1 MKTSNIFRFMAAL
14 AVSAGM
20 LACDDDSK
28 INGEGPDAPDAVV
41 PNFPELVEDYA
52 VLPGS
57 VLEVV
62 FIPNLAWEISIP
74 TESRQWFWIKDGSF
88 SVTELQGK
96 ASEEP
101 VTVQIGVT
109 ENAEFDKNH
118 SCDVTLTMADSSKV
132 IAKYM
137 LPAKEK
143 TMTVYMAQKDET
155 GAFKRADDGET
166 YVYET
171 EPVTEGGF
179 VWDADAKKFILP
191 LRIESNCE
199 WTVSKPEWAD
209 VNVPENTAGVVE
221 LVMSGFSLDAAE
233 GKLIFSNGE
242 TILNEIAVNVP
253 QGKEM
258 TVYSAFEGEDGFE
271 SDGDSFVWNDAPA
284 EKLELIWSGADFRL
298 PVLFDAK
305 CNWTAELPEWLQVVT
320 YPALDALPAETSGQI
335 VALLKGVPSKY
346 PLVDTE
352 AKIAFKVGQTVVHEV
367 TASIPGCKGIMTYS
381 LAMTLT
387 KLEYNYLGAVNT
399 STGYVDELATGHVF
413 GTKDVRIFAVETTG
427 GKVGNVLSGNDAWF
441 RIEVGAFVEGKDQS
455 VLQEREMTF
464 SVTENMGDDRSA
476 MLFILPPTV
485 TAEIADLFNEDASV
499 KDDYMAYAVPVSQ
512 GSMNYA
518 EYIKI
523 PEAADAGYT
532 FERVTDDAHA
542 AALVD
547 AFGETS
553 HIYTLRYSDA
563 YASDNAVMTLAIP
576 YTSFHIFDDDM
587 NDRTSDEEFW
597 LAFNVTDEDN
607 RTAGA
612 AEMYLGQAL
621 PPLSSVGY
629 VVFKGTDGKILAIV
643 ECVSPARDYI
653 TMPSND
659 AGLSYAFVNH
669 SDAKKTELSSAFGST
684 DNVYRMTYTD
694 AMMEVEGK
702 NVLAA
707 NVEAI
712 MTLSIPFV
720 SYKIFDSDKVT
731 EKTNDGDFWLSLQ
744 TGDDVI
750 AVMYKDKKLPV
761 EPSVGYIVFYGED
774 GDVYAIVEC
783 ISPVGKAE
791 EADPDTKLDVSSER
805 FVDPAAAEAVGAK
818 VYEITAGPTFDR
830 YKEYSCPVLKLVYTK
845 PNTSLL
851 VNVPTNTFLFT
862 LYENTVED
870 YLESQTWLKVDG
882 KDMYNDAG
890 YIWEWTNNGYVGSS
904 PDGKSYDGTAEI
916 SMNASTSA
924 SANMLLHPRDSG
936 ESSVVCVIVC
946 VLDLE

>member
-1 MKTSNIFRFMAAL
+1 
-14 AVSAGM
+14 
-20 LACDDDSK
+20 
-28 INGEGPDAPDAVV
+28 
-41 PNFPELVEDYA
+41 
-52 VLPGS
+52 
-57 VLEVV
+57 
-62 FIPNLAWEISIP
+62 
-74 TESRQWFWIKDGSF
+74 
-88 SVTELQGK
+88 
-96 ASEEP
+96 
-101 VTVQIGVT
+101 
-109 ENAEFDKNH
+109 
-118 SCDVTLTMADSSKV
+118 
-132 IAKYM
+132 
-137 LPAKEK
+137 
-143 TMTVYMAQKDET
+143 
-155 GAFKRADDGET
+155 
-166 YVYET
+166 
-171 EPVTEGGF
+171 
-179 VWDADAKKFILP
+179 
-191 LRIESNCE
+191 
-199 WTVSKPEWAD
+199 
-209 VNVPENTAGVVE
+209 
-221 LVMSGFSLDAAE
+221 
-233 GKLIFSNGE
+233 
-242 TILNEIAVNVP
+242 
-253 QGKEM
+253 
-258 TVYSAFEGEDGFE
+258 
-271 SDGDSFVWNDAPA
+271 
-284 EKLELIWSGADFRL
+284 
-298 PVLFDAK
+298 
-305 CNWTAELPEWLQVVT
+305 
-320 YPALDALPAETSGQI
+320 
-335 VALLKGVPSKY
+335 
-346 PLVDTE
+346 
-352 AKIAFKVGQTVVHEV
+352 
-367 TASIPGCKGIMTYS
+367 
-381 LAMTLT
+381 
-387 KLEYNYLGAVNT
+387 
-399 STGYVDELATGHVF
+399 
-413 GTKDVRIFAVETTG
+413 
-427 GKVGNVLSGNDAWF
+427 
-441 RIEVGAFVEGKDQS
+441 
-455 VLQEREMTF
+455 
-464 SVTENMGDDRSA
+464 
-476 MLFILPPTV
+476 
-485 TAEIADLFNEDASV
+485 
-499 KDDYMAYAVPVSQ
+499 
-512 GSMNYA
+512 
-518 EYIKI
+518 
-523 PEAADAGYT
+523 
-532 FERVTDDAHA
+532 
-542 AALVD
+542 
-547 AFGETS
+547 
-553 HIYTLRYSDA
+553 
-563 YASDNAVMTLAIP
+563 
-576 YTSFHIFDDDM
+576 M

-643 ECVSPARDYI
+643 ECVSPAGDYI

-791 EADPDTKLDVSSER
+791 EEDPDTKLDVSSER

-862 LYENTVED
+862 FYENTVED

-890 YIWEWTNNGYVGSS
+890 YIWEWTNKGYVGSS

>member
-1 MKTSNIFRFMAAL
+1 MAAL

-62 FIPNLAWEISIP
+62 FTPNLAWEISIP

-171 EPVTEGGF
+171 EAVTEGGF

-346 PLVDTE
+346 PLDDTE

-464 SVTENMGDDRSA
+464 SVAENMGDDRSA

-643 ECVSPARDYI
+643 ECVSPAGDYI

-791 EADPDTKLDVSSER
+791 EEDPDTKLDVSSER

-890 YIWEWTNNGYVGSS
+890 YIWEWTNKGYVGSS